1 MGQNQPHPDRKIINP
16 SVEKIKGTFSRA
28 GSLLRPYNFKMN
40 IPQPFLNVQDNVEL
54 NQIAQDTSLPSKTHG
69 TQPVYYGGPLTQIP
83 YITTYPGTISL
94 TMMCPDTSQVRNKFY
109 KWMDSVIDPGN
120 GTVNYRNDYLAKQID
135 LQVTRSIE
143 TGILSSPPIK
153 YTLFDVFPDS
163 INEIQLTQN
172 SQNDYVRM
180 TVVLMFKKW
189 VKNKDYADGK
199 REELERTILRD
210 APGRFA

>member
-1 MGQNQPHPDRKIINP
+1 MGQNQPHPDRKVLNP
-16 SVEKIKGTFSRA
+16 SVDVIKSRISSG
-28 GSLLRPYNFKMN
+28 GSLLRQYNFKMN
-40 IPQPFLNVQDNVEL
+40 IPLPFLDVQDNVEL
-54 NQIAQDTSLPSKTHG
+54 NEIIQDTSLPSKTHG

-94 TMMCPDTSQVRNKFY
+94 TMICPEESKVRNKLY
-109 KWMDSVIDPGN
+109 NWMDSVISSEN

-135 LQVTRSIE
+135 IQLTRSNE
-143 TGILSSPPIK
+143 TDFVSSPPIK

-189 VKNKDYADGK
+189 LKN
-199 REELERTILRD
+199 RD
-210 APGRFA
+210 FSGEIPQTGPTRLA